1 MTKRAMRVWP
11 SLLLLVG
18 LLGTAC
24 WTAGS
29 RPAAAFGL
37 KGFRPTG
44 GVTRPGF
51 GVGLVRRPP
60 PIPPRGGGIG
70 VAGGHGGV
78 PKPGYGWPPSYRGPI
93 AVIGA
98 GPGGVRGGEV
108 PKPGYGRPPSYR
120 GPIAV
125 IGAGPGGAIG
135 GGSGGNRNAGGGN
148 NSGGVSTRGE
158 QRFVPGEVITAFV
171 PGATPQA
178 IERTARRYDLTLVE
192 SQSFPLI
199 GERLYR
205 WRFDGRRSVVNVVRT
220 LGGDRLV
227 ASVQPN
233 FLYRLEE
240 QTIAADMHGD
250 AAQYVLAMLQIE
262 QAQQIATGKE
272 VPVAVIDSAIDLKHP
287 DLGGMAVKSF
297 DTLGG
302 EKKKPNPHGT
312 SIAGAIAAHGKLLGI
327 APGAELLAVRAFD
340 DAAGTAKGT
349 SMAVYKGLQ
358 WATDNGARVIN
369 MSFSGPSHPTL
380 QRLLAAAYDKGI
392 VLIAAAGNAGP
403 QAEPLYPAAYPD
415 VIAVTAIDS
424 KNQLFK
430 MANRGR
436 HIAVAAP
443 GVDILALAPDDAY
456 QLATG
461 TSIAAAHVSAIV
473 ALLLERKPSLKPSD
487 IRSVLISTAK
497 LLGPPRADSDFG
509 AGLVNA
515 YRAVTWLDGKPAEHK
530 DAGAQAKQ

>member
-1 MTKRAMRVWP
+1 
-11 SLLLLVG
+11 
-18 LLGTAC
+18 
-24 WTAGS
+24 
-29 RPAAAFGL
+29 
-37 KGFRPTG
+37 
-44 GVTRPGF
+44 
-51 GVGLVRRPP
+51 
-60 PIPPRGGGIG
+60 
-70 VAGGHGGV
+70 
-78 PKPGYGWPPSYRGPI
+78 
-93 AVIGA
+93 
-98 GPGGVRGGEV
+98 
-108 PKPGYGRPPSYR
+108 
-120 GPIAV
+120 
-125 IGAGPGGAIG
+125 
-135 GGSGGNRNAGGGN
+135 
-148 NSGGVSTRGE
+148 VSTRGE

-171 PGATPQA
+171 AGATPQA
-178 IERTARRYDLTLVE
+178 IERIARRYDLTLVE

-205 WRFDGRRSVVNVVRT
+205 WRFDGRRSVVNVVRA
-220 LGGDRLV
+220 LGGDRIV

-240 QTIAADMHGD
+240 QTIAASMHGD

-272 VPVAVIDSAIDLKHP
+272 VPVAVIDSAVDLKHP
-287 DLGGMAVKSF
+287 DLGGLAVKSF

-349 SMAVYKGLQ
+349 SMAVYEGLQ
-358 WATDNGARVIN
+358 WAAANGARVIN
-369 MSFSGPSHPTL
+369 MSFSGPPHPTL
-380 QRLLAAAYDKGI
+380 QRLLAAAYDKDI

-403 QAEPLYPAAYPD
+403 QAEALYPAAYPD

-461 TSIAAAHVSAIV
+461 TSIAAAHVSAIA

-487 IRSVLISTAK
+487 IRSILTSTAK

-515 YRAVTWLDGKPAEHK
+515 YRAVTWLDGKPAERK

>member
-11 SLLLLVG
+11 SLLLLLS
-18 LLGTAC
+18 LLGAAC
-24 WTAGS
+24 WSGGS
-29 RPAAAFGL
+29 RPAAAFSL
-37 KGFRPTG
+37 HGFRPTG
-44 GVTRPGF
+44 GVMRPGF
-51 GVGLVRRPP
+51 GIGPGRRPPP

-70 VAGGHGGV
+70 VPGGHGGV
-78 PKPGYGWPPSYRGPI
+78 PEPGRPPGYRGPI

-98 GPGGVRGGEV
+98 GGGGV
-108 PKPGYGRPPSYR
+108 
-120 GPIAV
+120 
-125 IGAGPGGAIG
+125 IG
-135 GGSGGNRNAGGGN
+135 GGGGVNRNAG
-148 NSGGVSTRGE
+148 SGGMPGRGD
-158 QRFVPGEVITAFV
+158 QRFVLGEVITAFA

-178 IERTARRYDLTLVE
+178 IDRIARRYDLTLVE
-192 SQSFPLI
+192 SQSFALI
-199 GERLYR
+199 GQRLYR
-205 WRFDGRRSVVNVVRT
+205 WRFDGRRSVVKVVRA
-220 LGGDRLV
+220 LAGDRIV

-240 QTIAADMHGD
+240 QTIAGGTHGD

-272 VPVAVIDSAIDLKHP
+272 VPVAVIDSAVDLKHP
-287 DLGGMAVKSF
+287 DLGGIAVKSF

-312 SIAGAIAAHGKLLGI
+312 SIAGAIAARGKLLGI

-340 DAAGTAKGT
+340 DAAGIAKGT
-349 SMAVYKGLQ
+349 SMAVYEGLQ
-358 WATDNGARVIN
+358 WAADNGARVIN
-369 MSFSGPSHPTL
+369 MSFSGPPHPML

-461 TSIAAAHVSAIV
+461 TSIAAAHVSAIA

-515 YRAVTWLDGKPAEHK
+515 YRAVTWLDGKPAEHN

>member
-1 MTKRAMRVWP
+1 MTCAMRVLP
-11 SLLLLVG
+11 SLLLLLS

-24 WTAGS
+24 WTGGS
-29 RPAAAFGL
+29 RPAMAFGNL
-37 KGFRPTG
+37 STFRPTH
-44 GVTRPGF
+44 GVMRPGF
-51 GVGLVRRPP
+51 GIRSVRRPP
-60 PIPPRGGGIG
+60 PPTAVRGGTIG
-70 VAGGHGGV
+70 VRSGHGGV
-78 PKPGYGWPPSYRGPI
+78 PEPGYGQPPGYRGPV
-93 AVIGA
+93 AVTGA
-98 GPGGVRGGEV
+98 GAGGGV
-108 PKPGYGRPPSYR
+108 
-120 GPIAV
+120 
-125 IGAGPGGAIG
+125 G
-135 GGSGGNRNAGGGN
+135 GGSGNRNAGGSSN
-148 NSGGVSTRGE
+148 RGGVPARDE
-158 QRFVPGEVITAFV
+158 QRFVLGEVITAFL
-171 PGATPQA
+171 PRATPQA
-178 IERTARRYDLTLVE
+178 IERLARRYDLTLVE
-192 SQSFPLI
+192 SQNLPLI

-205 WRFDGRRSVVNVVRT
+205 WRFDGRRSVANVVRA
-220 LGGDRLV
+220 LRGDHIV

-240 QTIAADMHGD
+240 QTIVDGMHGD
-250 AAQYVLAMLQIE
+250 AAQYALAMLQIE

-302 EKKKPNPHGT
+302 EKKTPNPHGT
-312 SIAGAIAAHGKLLGI
+312 SIAGAIAARGKLLGI

-340 DAAGTAKGT
+340 DEAGAAKGT
-349 SMAVYKGLQ
+349 SMAVYEGLQ

-369 MSFSGPSHPTL
+369 MSFSGPPHPTL

-403 QAEPLYPAAYPD
+403 KAEPLYPAAYPD

-436 HIAVAAP
+436 YIAVAAP

-461 TSIAAAHVSAIV
+461 TSIAAAHVSAIA
-473 ALLLERKPSLKPSD
+473 ALLLECRPSLKPSD
-487 IRSVLISTAK
+487 IRSVLSSTAK
-497 LLGPPRADSDFG
+497 LLGPPRVDSDFG

-515 YRAVTWLDGKPAEHK
+515 YRAVTWLNGKPTEHK
-530 DAGAQAKQ
+530 DTSAQSKK